1 MDNGAM
7 KCFFG
12 ILKVDIF
19 YGKKFENVEKFIQ
32 NLNDYIYWGNE
43 KPSLK
48 LKEMSPARFR
58 AHSHT
63 IYFFNI

>member
-32 NLNDYIYWGNE
+32 NLMNTSTRGTR
-43 KPSLK
+43 
-48 LKEMSPARFR
+48 SPL
-58 AHSHT
+58 S
-63 IYFFNI
+63 N